1 MKYCRDT
8 GAGAANC
15 RRRDQNAQRSGNAWM
30 VPLFLKW
37 KSHQLTISFGR
48 AHTRSGIRCSVHS
61 QGTEKRIH
69 MWSCLRTMLIL
80 LLCSNVVWRDLNHL
94 IILLNFTLTYHQY
107 SGLIRSNKHEASML
121 GFICSKGWKIK
132 YTKIQGPPAFAK
144 FLGISHLLTQDKAKE
159 GLKVQL
165 SYQLE
170 NHTTSGRHTVLRMQF
185 LPSII
190 GSCTP
195 SFKGG
200 KPLYWY
206 YKNLINRKKG
216 NLQQ

>member
-1 MKYCRDT
+1 M
-8 GAGAANC
+8 
-15 RRRDQNAQRSGNAWM
+15 
-30 VPLFLKW
+30 
-37 KSHQLTISFGR
+37 
-48 AHTRSGIRCSVHS
+48 
-61 QGTEKRIH
+61 
-69 MWSCLRTMLIL
+69 
-80 LLCSNVVWRDLNHL
+80 
-94 IILLNFTLTYHQY
+94 
-107 SGLIRSNKHEASML
+107 LIRSNKHEASML

-144 FLGISHLLTQDKAKE
+144 FLGISHLLTQAKAKE

-190 GSCTP
+190 GSWTP

-200 KPLYWY
+200 KPLY
-206 YKNLINRKKG
+206 
-216 NLQQ
+216 